1 MNNINE
7 QRLSMG
13 KRIST
18 ENFGGGGE
26 GEGMFANSCFHIF
39 FIIHNTEPEDEKTTI
54 LPTKQ
59 LIYDIHIIIT
69 ISVIHQLQH

>member
-1 MNNINE
+1 
-7 QRLSMG
+7 MG

-18 ENFGGGGE
+18 ENFGGGGK

-39 FIIHNTEPEDEKTTI
+39 LIIHNTEPEDEKTTI

-59 LIYDIHIIIT
+59 LIYDIHI
-69 ISVIHQLQH
+69 